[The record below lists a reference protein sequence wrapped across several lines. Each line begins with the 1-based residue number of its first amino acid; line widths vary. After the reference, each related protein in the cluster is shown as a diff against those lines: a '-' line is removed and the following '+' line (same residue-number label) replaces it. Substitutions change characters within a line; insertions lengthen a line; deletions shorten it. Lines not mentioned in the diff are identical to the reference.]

1 MCLLGSTKIIHA
13 AKKDIESIVN
23 ESTLNGNWI
32 KETGSIFQ
40 INSLCGIAKKIDI
53 KDKVKNTKVNF
64 WVLIF
69 ICFVKIKMKVQI
81 ITKADGNPISPRP
94 EKCCVKS
101 ETTVLLKT
109 VYWRSKTADKC
120 IL

>member
-40 INSLCGIAKKIDI
+40 SNALCGIAKKIDI
-53 KDKVKNTKVNF
+53 KDKIKNIKVNLC
-64 WVLIF
+64 VLIF
-69 ICFVKIKMKVQI
+69 ICLVKNKIKVHI
-81 ITKADGNPISPRP
+81 ITAIEGKPI
-94 EKCCVKS
+94 K
-101 ETTVLLKT
+101 
-109 VYWRSKTADKC
+109 
-120 IL
+120 